1 MTIYKKLTT
10 KIHFF
15 KMKIGI
21 NNNNAGIIIFLSVF
35 FVSFNTALSVTKDS
49 ITYVKP
55 NEYHGLL
62 LNDTSNSIEKYEI
75 QRLNYSTLYDILN
88 TRNEL
93 FGMSLG
99 LNGHYNNFLSYGAI
113 DNNIELGI
121 NGRSLTNYYNGK
133 YNLENYSPEFFERIE
148 ILKGS
153 DAAVLSGHPNN
164 TFLNFQEIIYNTK
177 IPFTRLWYAQE
188 GGSFI
193 SADAIFSQNFSKG
206 WNFTF
211 GFKKMDDRLAFDNMS
226 TDYWNLRF
234 ILRYNIDST
243 SSLSI
248 SDNFTNN
255 KTITSGGSDPEQ
267 SLNMYNPINSSP
279 YYGKIQM
286 RNFRHDLNVTYSK
299 KMNFF
304 NITNTTYLTSDIN
317 ERALPRFDES
327 DTLGNTSNTETQIG
341 NRINLDFTFD
351 NIEFKAGSNIN
362 TFNSEGTNF
371 FTEYS
376 GVNWN
381 LYSRAELKFTKS
393 TSISGGINYG
403 DDSKNGFIGF
413 GERLEHRLNENSS
426 IYLDHSF
433 ISKNGLIYSN
443 DLENEKTNLFIAG
456 LNLETIKIEGYYR
469 IVNSPIFNRLVNE
482 FYTEQYNISDYQAF
496 GGSASYREQVL
507 TDLFDKNDKIDLRLQ
522 TRINVIVGND
532 ELKNYYPLFT
542 FNAGLNYML
551 MINKSELN
559 IGFKAGLLD
568 SKTAPRFIPISNSY
582 ITTTNNV
589 GIQTTGLNIY
599 SIMKL
604 GNAFV
609 KIEWENL
616 LNANYYNVAYYPER
630 GQIVKLSVVWS
641 FFD

>member
-1 MTIYKKLTT
+1 MN
-10 KIHFF
+10 
-15 KMKIGI
+15 IGT
-21 NNNNAGIIIFLSVF
+21 NNYNAGILILLSVF
-35 FVSFNTALSVTKDS
+35 FVFISPTFSQSSDSVTF
-49 ITYVKP
+49 VKP

-62 LNDTSNSIEKYEI
+62 LHDTINTVEKSDI
-75 QRLNYSTLYDILN
+75 QRINYSTLYDILN

-99 LNGHYNNFLSYGAI
+99 INGQNNNFLSYGAI
-113 DNNIELGI
+113 ENNVELGF
-121 NGRSLTNYYNGK
+121 NGRNLRNYYNGK
-133 YNLENYSPEFFERIE
+133 YSIENFSPEFFERIE

-153 DAAVLSGHPNN
+153 DAAILSSRPNN
-164 TFLNFQEIIYNTK
+164 TFLNIQEIIYDTK
-177 IPFTRLWYAQE
+177 IPFTRLWYSQK

-193 SADAIFSQNFSKG
+193 SADGIFSQNFSDG

-211 GFKKMDDRLAFDNMS
+211 GFKKMDDKLAFDNMS

-243 SSLSI
+243 SSLSL

-255 KTITSGGSDPEQ
+255 KTITSGGSDPNN
-267 SLNMYNPINSSP
+267 SFDIYSPINSSP
-279 YYGKIQM
+279 YYSKIQL
-286 RNFRHDLNVTYSK
+286 RNFRHDVNVTYSK
-299 KMNFF
+299 KMDFF
-304 NITNTTYLTSDIN
+304 NITNTTYLTSDLN
-317 ERALPRFDES
+317 ERALPRFDDF
-327 DTLGNTSNTETQIG
+327 DTLGNTSNTEIQIG

-351 NIEFKAGSNIN
+351 NIDFKVGSNISS
-362 TFNSEGTNF
+362 FNSDGTNF
-371 FTEYS
+371 FKEYS

-403 DDSKNGFIGF
+403 NDSKNGFIGF
-413 GERLEHRLNENSS
+413 GERLEHRLTDNSYL
-426 IYLDHSF
+426 YLDHSF
-433 ISKNGLIYSN
+433 ISKNGLVYSN
-443 DLENEKTNLFIAG
+443 NLENEKTNLFLAG
-456 LNLETIKIEGYYR
+456 VRLDKINLEGYYR
-469 IVNSPIFNRLVNE
+469 IVSTPIFNRLVNDY
-482 FYTEQYNISDYQAF
+482 YTEQYNISDYQAF
-496 GGSASYREQVL
+496 GGSASYSDQVF
-507 TDLFDKNDKIDLRLQ
+507 TNLFDANDKIDLRLQ
-522 TRINVIVGND
+522 TKINLIVGNE

-542 FNAGLNYML
+542 VNAGLNYML

-582 ITTTNNV
+582 ITTTSNV
-589 GIQTTGLNIY
+589 GMQTTGLNIY

-609 KIEWENL
+609 KIEWENI
-616 LNANYYNVAYYPER
+616 LNASYYNVAYYPER
-630 GQIVKLSVVWS
+630 GQIVKLSVAWS

>member
-1 MTIYKKLTT
+1 
-10 KIHFF
+10 
-15 KMKIGI
+15 MKIGI
-21 NNNNAGIIIFLSVF
+21 NNNNAGIFIFLSVF
-35 FVSFNTALSVTKDS
+35 FVFINSALSELNDS

-62 LNDTSNSIEKYEI
+62 LNDTINSIEKSDI
-75 QRLNYSTLYDILN
+75 QRINYSTMYDILN

-99 LNGHYNNFLSYGAI
+99 INGHFNNFLSYGAI
-113 DNNIELGI
+113 DNNVELGY
-121 NGRSLTNYYNGK
+121 NGRNINNNYNGK

-148 ILKGS
+148 IIEGS
-153 DAAVLSGHPNN
+153 DAAVLSSKPNN
-164 TFLNFQEIIYNTK
+164 SFLNIQEIIYDTK

-193 SADAIFSQNFSKG
+193 SADGIFSQNFSDG

-211 GFKKMDDRLAFDNMS
+211 GFKKMDDRLDFDNMS

-255 KTITSGGSDPEQ
+255 RTITSGGSDPDN
-267 SLNMYNPINSSP
+267 SFDIYSPINSSP
-279 YYGKIQM
+279 SYSKIQI
-286 RNFRHDLNVTYSK
+286 RNYRHDLNITYSK
-299 KMNFF
+299 KMDFF
-304 NITNTTYLTSDIN
+304 NITNTTYLVSDIN
-317 ERALPRFDES
+317 ERGLPKFDDS
-327 DTLGNTSNTETQIG
+327 DTLGNTANTETQIG

-351 NIEFKAGSNIN
+351 NIDFKVGSNIN

-371 FTEYS
+371 FSAYS
-376 GVNWN
+376 GVYWN

-403 DDSKNGFIGF
+403 NDSKNGFIAF
-413 GERLEHRLNENSS
+413 GERLKLKLDDNS
-426 IYLDHSF
+426 YLYIDHSF
-433 ISKNGLIYSN
+433 ISKNGLVYSN
-443 DLENEKTNLFIAG
+443 DLVNEKTNLFIAG
-456 LNLETIKIEGYYR
+456 IKLESIDLEGYYR
-469 IVNSPIFNRLVNE
+469 IVSTPIFNRLVNDY
-482 FYTEQYNISDYQAF
+482 YTEQYNMGDYQAF
-496 GGSASYREQVL
+496 GGSASYNEEVL
-507 TDLFDKNDKIDLRLQ
+507 TNLFDTKDKIDLRLQ
-522 TRINVIVGND
+522 TRINLIIGNK
-532 ELKNYYPLFT
+532 ELENYYPLFT

-551 MINKSELN
+551 MVNKSELN
-559 IGFKAGLLD
+559 IGFRAGLLD
-568 SKTAPRFIPISNSY
+568 SKTAPRYIPISNSY
-582 ITTTNNV
+582 ITTTSNV
-589 GIQTTGLNIY
+589 GLQTTGLNIY

-616 LNANYYNVAYYPER
+616 LDANYYNVAFYPER
-630 GQIVKLSVVWS
+630 GQIVKLSVAWS

>member
-1 MTIYKKLTT
+1 
-10 KIHFF
+10 
-15 KMKIGI
+15 MKIGI

>member
-1 MTIYKKLTT
+1 
-10 KIHFF
+10 
-15 KMKIGI
+15 MKIGI
-21 NNNNAGIIIFLSVF
+21 NNNNAGIFIFLSVF
-35 FVSFNTALSVTKDS
+35 FVFINSALSELNDS
-49 ITYVKP
+49 ITYVKQ

-62 LNDTSNSIEKYEI
+62 LNDTINSIEKSDI
-75 QRLNYSTLYDILN
+75 QRINYSTMYDILN

-99 LNGHYNNFLSYGAI
+99 INGHFNNFLSYGAI
-113 DNNIELGI
+113 DNNVELGF
-121 NGRSLTNYYNGK
+121 NGRNINNNYNGK
-133 YNLENYSPEFFERIE
+133 YNLANYSPEFFERIE

-153 DAAVLSGHPNN
+153 DAAVLSTKPNN
-164 TFLNFQEIIYNTK
+164 SYLNIQEIIYDTK

-193 SADAIFSQNFSKG
+193 SADGIFSQNFSDG

-211 GFKKMDDRLAFDNMS
+211 GFKKMDDRLDFDNMS

-255 KTITSGGSDPEQ
+255 RTITSGGSDPDN
-267 SLNMYNPINSSP
+267 SFDIYSPINSSP
-279 YYGKIQM
+279 SYSKIQL
-286 RNFRHDLNVTYSK
+286 RNYRHDLNITYSK
-299 KMNFF
+299 KMDFF
-304 NITNTTYLTSDIN
+304 NIANTTYLVSDIN
-317 ERALPRFDES
+317 ERGLPKFDDS
-327 DTLGNTSNTETQIG
+327 DTLGNTANTETQIG

-351 NIEFKAGSNIN
+351 NIDFKVGSNIN

-371 FTEYS
+371 FSAYS

-403 DDSKNGFIGF
+403 NDSKNGFIAF
-413 GERLEHRLNENSS
+413 GERLKHKLNDNS
-426 IYLDHSF
+426 YLYIDHSF
-433 ISKNGLIYSN
+433 ISKNGLVYSN
-443 DLENEKTNLFIAG
+443 DLVNEKTNLFIAG
-456 LNLETIKIEGYYR
+456 IKLESIDLEGYYR
-469 IVNSPIFNRLVNE
+469 IVSTPIFNRLVNDY
-482 FYTEQYNISDYQAF
+482 YTEQYNMGDYQAF
-496 GGSASYREQVL
+496 GGSASYNEEVL
-507 TDLFDKNDKIDLRLQ
+507 TNLFDTKDKIDLRLQ
-522 TRINVIVGND
+522 TRINLIIGNK
-532 ELKNYYPLFT
+532 ELENYYPLFT

-551 MINKSELN
+551 MVNKSELN
-559 IGFKAGLLD
+559 IGFRAGLLD
-568 SKTAPRFIPISNSY
+568 SKTAPRYIPISNSY
-582 ITTTNNV
+582 ITTTSNV
-589 GIQTTGLNIY
+589 GLQTTGLNIY

-616 LNANYYNVAYYPER
+616 LDANYYNVAFYPER
-630 GQIVKLSVVWS
+630 GQIVKLSVAWS